1 MKLDKKFHDRS
12 ELYSVGVANFGLS
25 IFYSRLHARTVF
37 TPSRDYILKAI
48 SL

>member
-1 MKLDKKFHDRS
+1 MAWNVKLDKKFHDRS
-12 ELYSVGVANFGLS
+12 ELYLVGVAKFGLS
-25 IFYSRLHARTVF
+25 IFIVDF